1 MVQCPECGSK
11 RIWKD
16 GIRYIKKAQ
25 IQRYLCRSCG
35 HRFSDLKVKV
45 NVIKQSLEL
54 SDSVH
59 DLGNL
64 DSVNV
69 RLGKVGFQDSAF
81 PVGKDVR
88 SHGFPIV
95 GKTINKFLPH
105 SREHQVCASEKGAKN
120 LAEKMS
126 RIENQDAGAT
136 KPEKAVLKGKTI
148 EHAWWLKKQGYRE
161 STIKMRINYLQILT
175 KRGANLFD
183 PESVKETIANQ
194 ATWNENTKVTVVS
207 IYDTFLQMLGIKWN
221 PPKYKILEKIPF
233 IPLETEL
240 DQLISAANKKLATFL
255 QLLKETAM
263 RAGEAWSLKW
273 IDINSVNNTVR
284 LNTPE
289 KYSNP
294 RLFKVSNKLI
304 TMLDQLPNKS
314 EKVFNGRLKSLGV
327 TFMKLR
333 KRLAYKLNNPRLLEI
348 TFHTFR
354 HWKATMEYHR
364 TKDILYVKQLL
375 GHKNINNTLRYTQLV
390 SFESDEYHVKVAKTL
405 KEACELGE
413 AGFDYFTTIEDA
425 QIFRKRK

>member
-1 MVQCPECGSK
+1 MTRSIHCPQCGSEK
-11 RIWKD
+11 LYKD
-16 GIRYIKKAQ
+16 GL
-25 IQRYLCRSCG
+25 RYLKDGSTVQRWLCRVCG
-35 HRFSDLKVKV
+35 YRFSDPNSKKDCDCSTYTIVQKNPPLSLKTWSDLSYGCQVGACR
-45 NVIKQSLEL
+45 QSE
-54 SDSVH
+54 
-59 DLGNL
+59 
-64 DSVNV
+64 
-69 RLGKVGFQDSAF
+69 
-81 PVGKDVR
+81 
-88 SHGFPIV
+88 
-95 GKTINKFLPH
+95 
-105 SREHQVCASEKGAKN
+105 AKN
-120 LAEKMS
+120 LVKVETRTEK
-126 RIENQDAGAT
+126 RVAGAT
-136 KPEKAVLKGKTI
+136 KPSKADMRGKII

-161 STIKMRINYLQILT
+161 STIRMRTNYLQILT

-183 PESVKETIANQ
+183 PESVKETIATQ
-194 ATWNENTKVTVVS
+194 DTWNENTKLTVVS

-221 PPKYKILEKIPF
+221 PPKYKVLEKIPF
-233 IPLETEL
+233 IPLETEI
-240 DQLISAANKKLATFL
+240 DQLISAANRKLATFL
-255 QLLKETAM
+255 RLLKETAM
-263 RAGEAWSLKW
+263 RSGEAWSLKW
-273 IDINSVNNTVR
+273 IDIDSANNTIK

-304 TMLDQLPNKS
+304 TMLDQLPKKN

-333 KRLAYKLNNPRLLEI
+333 KRLAHKLGNPRLLKI

-390 SFESDEYHVKVAKTL
+390 SFESDEYHVRVAKTL
-405 KEACELGE
+405 KEACELAE

>member
-1 MVQCPECGSK
+1 MIKDVHCPQCGSE
-11 RIWKD
+11 RLYKD
-16 GIRYIKKAQ
+16 GL
-25 IQRYLCRSCG
+25 RYLKDGSTVQRWLCRDCG
-35 HRFSDLKVKV
+35 YRFSDPNSKKDRDCSTYTIVQKNPPLSLKTWSDLSYKCQVGACR
-45 NVIKQSLEL
+45 QSE
-54 SDSVH
+54 
-59 DLGNL
+59 
-64 DSVNV
+64 
-69 RLGKVGFQDSAF
+69 
-81 PVGKDVR
+81 
-88 SHGFPIV
+88 
-95 GKTINKFLPH
+95 
-105 SREHQVCASEKGAKN
+105 AKN
-120 LAEKMS
+120 LVKVETRTEK
-126 RIENQDAGAT
+126 RAAGAT
-136 KPEKAVLKGKTI
+136 KPSKADMRGKII

-161 STIKMRINYLQILT
+161 STIRMRTNYLQILT

-183 PESVKETIANQ
+183 PESVKETIATQ
-194 ATWNENTKVTVVS
+194 DTWNENTKLTVVS

-221 PPKYKILEKIPF
+221 PPKYKVLEKIPF
-233 IPLETEL
+233 IPLETEI
-240 DQLISAANKKLATFL
+240 DQLISAANRKLATFL
-255 QLLKETAM
+255 RLLKETAM
-263 RAGEAWSLKW
+263 RSGEAWSLKW
-273 IDINSVNNTVR
+273 IDIDSANNTIK

-304 TMLDQLPNKS
+304 TMLDQLPKKN

-333 KRLAYKLNNPRLLEI
+333 KRLAHKLDNPRLLKI

-390 SFESDEYHVKVAKTL
+390 SFESDEYHVRVAKTL
-405 KEACELGE
+405 KEACELAE

>member
-1 MVQCPECGSK
+1 MIKDVHCPQCGSE
-11 RIWKD
+11 RLYKD
-16 GIRYIKKAQ
+16 GL
-25 IQRYLCRSCG
+25 RYLKDGSTVQRWLCRDCG
-35 HRFSDLKVKV
+35 YRFSDPNSKKDRDCSTYTIVQKNPPLSLKTWSDLSYKCQVGACR
-45 NVIKQSLEL
+45 QSE
-54 SDSVH
+54 
-59 DLGNL
+59 
-64 DSVNV
+64 
-69 RLGKVGFQDSAF
+69 
-81 PVGKDVR
+81 
-88 SHGFPIV
+88 
-95 GKTINKFLPH
+95 
-105 SREHQVCASEKGAKN
+105 AKN
-120 LAEKMS
+120 LVKVETRTEK
-126 RIENQDAGAT
+126 RAAGAT
-136 KPEKAVLKGKTI
+136 KPSKADMRGKII

-161 STIKMRINYLQILT
+161 STIRMRTNYLQILT

-183 PESVKETIANQ
+183 PESVKETIATQ
-194 ATWNENTKVTVVS
+194 DTWNENTKLTVVS

-221 PPKYKILEKIPF
+221 PPKYKVLEKIPF
-233 IPLETEL
+233 IPLETEI
-240 DQLISAANKKLATFL
+240 DQLISAANRKLATFL
-255 QLLKETAM
+255 RLLKETAM
-263 RAGEAWSLKW
+263 RSGEAWSLKW
-273 IDINSVNNTVR
+273 IDIDSANNTIK

-304 TMLDQLPNKS
+304 TMLDQLPKKN

-333 KRLAYKLNNPRLLEI
+333 KRLAHKLGNPRLLKI

-390 SFESDEYHVKVAKTL
+390 SFESDEYHVRVAKTL
-405 KEACELGE
+405 KEACELAE

>member
-1 MVQCPECGSK
+1 MVQCPECSSK

-35 HRFSDLKVKV
+35 YRFSDLKVKV

-88 SHGFPIV
+88 SHDFPIV

>member
-1 MVQCPECGSK
+1 MTRSIHCPQCGSEK
-11 RIWKD
+11 LYKD
-16 GIRYIKKAQ
+16 GL
-25 IQRYLCRSCG
+25 RYLKDGSTVQRWLCRVCG
-35 HRFSDLKVKV
+35 YRFSDPNSKKDCDCSTYTIVQKNPPLSLKTWSDLSYGCQVGACR
-45 NVIKQSLEL
+45 QSE
-54 SDSVH
+54 
-59 DLGNL
+59 
-64 DSVNV
+64 
-69 RLGKVGFQDSAF
+69 
-81 PVGKDVR
+81 
-88 SHGFPIV
+88 
-95 GKTINKFLPH
+95 
-105 SREHQVCASEKGAKN
+105 AKN
-120 LAEKMS
+120 LVKVETRTEK
-126 RIENQDAGAT
+126 RAAGAT
-136 KPEKAVLKGKTI
+136 KPSKADMRGKII

-161 STIKMRINYLQILT
+161 STIRMRTNYLQILT

-183 PESVKETIANQ
+183 PESVKETIATQ
-194 ATWNENTKVTVVS
+194 DTWNENTKLTVVS

-221 PPKYKILEKIPF
+221 PPKYKVLEKIPF
-233 IPLETEL
+233 IPLETEI
-240 DQLISAANKKLATFL
+240 DQLISAANRKLATFL
-255 QLLKETAM
+255 RLLKETAM
-263 RAGEAWSLKW
+263 RSGEAWSLKW
-273 IDINSVNNTVR
+273 IDIDSANNTIK

-304 TMLDQLPNKS
+304 TMLDQLPKKN

-333 KRLAYKLNNPRLLEI
+333 KRLAHKLGNPRLLKI

-390 SFESDEYHVKVAKTL
+390 SFESDEYHVRVAKTL
-405 KEACELGE
+405 KEACELAE